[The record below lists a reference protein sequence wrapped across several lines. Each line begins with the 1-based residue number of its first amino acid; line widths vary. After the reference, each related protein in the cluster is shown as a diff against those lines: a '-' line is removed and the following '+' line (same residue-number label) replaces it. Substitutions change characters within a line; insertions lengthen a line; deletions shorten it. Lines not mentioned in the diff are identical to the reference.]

1 MTERTKS
8 SRFSPGEG
16 SGTEDEILQQEI
28 RTDWITPFCL
38 VGLSLISVLFI
49 RSAQASVGGSQW
61 KMQIVWCGI
70 GFSVYFVASWINY
83 QIWMRYAH
91 FFYALAILALLLVFS
106 GPVLYGA
113 QRWIDFGLFKFQPS
127 EIAKWATLVMGASI
141 LARSKVGDLRDSL
154 RGIVRLALCFS
165 LPMFLIFLQPD
176 LGSTLVFPPIAFS
189 LLYVTRIPTRFFIA
203 TFALFVVII
212 GVLGWD
218 VFRYYQYKSENPRP
232 SEATI
237 AYQETSL
244 VPLKDYQRKRIL
256 TFIAP
261 EVEDPH
267 GVGANWNRIQALIA
281 VATGGLTGKGLG
293 DGMQAKLGYLP
304 SAVAHNDF
312 IFAVLAEESGLLGS
326 TLALLAIL
334 LVIFGCLKVATKAS
348 DRFGAMLA
356 VSVSVLLMTHVF
368 VNVGMTIGIT
378 HITGLP
384 LPFLSYGGTFLVTC
398 FLMLG
403 VVQSVY
409 RHRKEFR

>member
-1 MTERTKS
+1 MNSEKGMNADLLTQER
-8 SRFSPGEG
+8 
-16 SGTEDEILQQEI
+16 
-28 RTDWITPFCL
+28 RTDWTTPFCL
-38 VGLSLISVLFI
+38 ICLSVMSVLFI
-49 RSAQASVGGSQW
+49 KSAQAYTGGEQW

-70 GFSVYFVASWINY
+70 GFTVYCFSSLLDY
-83 QIWMRYAH
+83 HLWMRYAH
-91 FFYALAILALLLVFS
+91 WFYWLSLTALLLVFG
-106 GPVLYGA
+106 GPVIYGA
-113 QRWIDFGLFKFQPS
+113 SRWIDFGFFKVQPS
-127 EIAKWATLVMGASI
+127 EIAKWSTIVMGASI
-141 LARSKVGDLRDSL
+141 LARSKTGDMRDSL
-154 RGIVRLALCFS
+154 RGIVKVAICFS

-189 LLYVTRIPTRFFIA
+189 LLYVARIPTKFFIA
-203 TFALFVVII
+203 TSALFVVLIA
-212 GVLGWD
+212 VLGWD
-218 VFRYYQYKSENPRP
+218 VFRYYQYKSENPRA
-232 SEATI
+232 SEAMI
-237 AYQETSL
+237 AYEETSL

-267 GVGANWNRIQALIA
+267 GTGANWNRIQALIA
-281 VATGGLTGKGLG
+281 VATGGITGKGLG

-326 TLALLAIL
+326 LLAIL
-334 LVIFGCLKVATKAS
+334 AFCLIVFGCLKAATKS
-348 DRFGAMLA
+348 PDRFGAMIA
-356 VSVSVLLMTHVF
+356 VGVSVLLMTHMF

-378 HITGLP
+378 PITGLP
-384 LPFLSYGGTFLVTC
+384 LPFLSYGGSFIVTC